1 MRSGDTLVTSPMWQ
15 KSPSPSEKRAG
26 VTGFHLNT
34 AMPGRRSAADAIV
47 PERARYLR
55 KMVLLPW

>member
-15 KSPSPSEKRAG
+15 KSPRLSAKRAG
-26 VTGFHLNT
+26 VSDFHLNT
-34 AMPGRRSAADAIV
+34 AMPGRRSAADEIV